1 MSTQVFPSLVGL
13 TWKRIRA
20 PNWETINQEAVSG
33 FETRIALRPQPKWTW
48 KMDFSYLGTGTL
60 GQITNTDW
68 NTLVGF
74 YNARQGMYDS
84 FLLTEP
90 DDSTITGQTIGAG
103 TGSLATFQMIRT
115 LGGFTESILAP
126 NTVSAVYL
134 SAVSIPAAGY
144 SAPTNG
150 TLSSASAGAL
160 AATTYYVKTTWVT
173 NSGETLPSVETSLAV
188 AANKVLHVANPS
200 SPPAGAIGW
209 NVYISNTAGG
219 GAGAETLQNGGTP
232 IGTGSIFTEPTSGLV
247 AGAALPVAN
256 TTGWSVSTW
265 GSATPGILTFAGNV
279 VNTIAVTADF
289 TYYWPV
295 RFDSDKNDFSNDM
308 QYLWSLN
315 GLTLK
320 QVYN

>member
-1 MSTQVFPSLVGL
+1 MSTQVFPTLIGL
-13 TWKRIRA
+13 QWKRIRT
-20 PNWETINQEAVSG
+20 PNFENIDQEAVSG
-33 FETRIALRPQPKWTW
+33 LETRIALRPYPKYQW
-48 KMDFSYLGTGTL
+48 KMDFSYLGSGNL
-60 GQITNTDW
+60 NAVSNTDYQ
-68 NTLVGF
+68 TLAGF
-74 YNARQGMYDS
+74 YNSRQGGFDS

-90 DDSTITGQTIGAG
+90 DDSTVTGQSIGVG
-103 TGSLATFQMIRT
+103 TGSVATFQLERT
-115 LGGFTESILAP
+115 FGGFVEPILAP

-144 SAPTNG
+144 VAPTNG
-150 TLSSASAGAL
+150 ALTSTTAGAL
-160 AATTYYVKTTWVT
+160 AGATYYVRSTWVT
-173 NSGETLPSVETSLAV
+173 NSGETLPATETSLAV
-188 AANKVLHVANPS
+188 AINKVLNVAHPTGAA
-200 SPPAGAIGW
+200 PAGAIGW
-209 NVYISNTAGG
+209 NVYVSTTTGI
-219 GAGAETLQNGGTP
+219 ETLQNASP
-232 IGTGSIFTEPTSGLV
+232 IAVGAAWVEPTSGLV

-279 VNTIAVTADF
+279 LSTIAITADF

-308 QYLWSLN
+308 QYIWSLQ

>member
-144 SAPTNG
+144 VAPTNG
-150 TLSSASAGAL
+150 ALTSTTAGAL
-160 AATTYYVKTTWVT
+160 AGATYYVRSTWVT
-173 NSGETLPSVETSLAV
+173 NSGETLPATETSLAV
-188 AANKVLHVANPS
+188 AINKVLNVAHPTGAA
-200 SPPAGAIGW
+200 PAGAIGW
-209 NVYISNTAGG
+209 NVYVSTTTGI
-219 GAGAETLQNGGTP
+219 ETLQNASP
-232 IGTGSIFTEPTSGLV
+232 IAVGAAWVEPTSGLV

-265 GSATPGILTFAGNV
+265 GSARATRTCMRRNPNHRFV
-279 VNTIAVTADF
+279 VKRCQAPSV
-289 TYYWPV
+289 
-295 RFDSDKNDFSNDM
+295 
-308 QYLWSLN
+308 
-315 GLTLK
+315 
-320 QVYN
+320 